1 MRISGTAGEKI
12 LTNRQEANKILTGI
26 IIFSIYALYSVLIFS
41 IAALNIFFGAAF
53 ILWIIK
59 IAVNPDRKFQKTDLD
74 IAFLL
79 YFLTRLISIPL
90 SINISSSLPKIW
102 SELLFFSI
110 YFIITTNFR
119 EEIKTKSIYILRIL
133 SFTSAAASVIGIY
146 MFLSKTAERAQSTTS
161 GYYTLGIYLTAC
173 LAIIMMQP
181 GNKKLFSNKL
191 YYYLYIFITAAGIIC
206 TLDRMHWIITGI
218 LFIVISI
225 INKDYKPVLIFAG
238 IAAVLILA
246 IPDVGARLMKLIYLK
261 SNMSDRDIVFQGFLN
276 IADKK
281 PVFGFGLNTFSEIF
295 PLKEKLVDKGVGSWH
310 NDYIQI
316 YVESG
321 LVGLLAVLYMIFRIY
336 KTAIK
341 SLKRISSENKNLIIG
356 LMLSLATMFIAG
368 GFIDTLCSF
377 LFRLEIAIIAVICTA
392 PKLKENS

>member
-1 MRISGTAGEKI
+1 MI
-12 LTNRQEANKILTGI
+12 NRREANKILTGI

-41 IAALNIFFGAAF
+41 IAALNILFGAAF

-133 SFTSAAASVIGIY
+133 TFTSAAASVIGIY

-181 GNKKLFSNKL
+181 GNKNLFSNKL

-206 TLDRMHWIITGI
+206 TLDRMHWIITGL
-218 LFIVISI
+218 LFVVISI
-225 INKDYKPVLIFAG
+225 INKDYKLILIFAG

-261 SNMSDRDIVFQGFLN
+261 SNMSDRDIIFQGFLN
-276 IADKK
+276 IANQK

-316 YVESG
+316 YMESG

-341 SLKRISSENKNLIIG
+341 SLKRLTSENKNLIIG
-356 LMLSLATMFIAG
+356 IMLSLATMFIVG

-377 LFRLEIAIIAVICTA
+377 LFRLEIAMIAVICTV
-392 PKLKENS
+392 PKLKEKS

>member
-1 MRISGTAGEKI
+1 M
-12 LTNRQEANKILTGI
+12 TNRQEANKILTGI

>member
-1 MRISGTAGEKI
+1 

>member
-1 MRISGTAGEKI
+1 LI
-12 LTNRQEANKILTGI
+12 NRREANKILTGI

-41 IAALNIFFGAAF
+41 IAALNILFGAAF

-133 SFTSAAASVIGIY
+133 TFTSAAASVIGIY

-181 GNKKLFSNKL
+181 GNKNLFSNKL

-206 TLDRMHWIITGI
+206 TLDRMHWIITGL
-218 LFIVISI
+218 LFVVISI
-225 INKDYKPVLIFAG
+225 INKDYKLILIFAG

-246 IPDVGARLMKLIYLK
+246 IPDVGARLMKLIYLP
-261 SNMSDRDIVFQGFLN
+261 SNMSDRDIIFQGFLN
-276 IADKK
+276 IANQK

-316 YVESG
+316 YMESG
-321 LVGLLAVLYMIFRIY
+321 AC
-336 KTAIK
+336 
-341 SLKRISSENKNLIIG
+341 
-356 LMLSLATMFIAG
+356 
-368 GFIDTLCSF
+368 GFIGSTLYDIQN
-377 LFRLEIAIIAVICTA
+377 LQ
-392 PKLKENS
+392 NSNKKFKKINV

>member
-1 MRISGTAGEKI
+1 LI
-12 LTNRQEANKILTGI
+12 NRREANKILTGI

-41 IAALNIFFGAAF
+41 IAALNILFGAAF

-133 SFTSAAASVIGIY
+133 TFTSAAASVIGIY

-181 GNKKLFSNKL
+181 GNKNLFSNKL

-206 TLDRMHWIITGI
+206 TLDRMHWIITGL
-218 LFIVISI
+218 LFVVISI
-225 INKDYKPVLIFAG
+225 INKDYKLILIFAG

-261 SNMSDRDIVFQGFLN
+261 SNMSDRDIIFQGFLN
-276 IADKK
+276 IANQK

-316 YVESG
+316 YMESG

-341 SLKRISSENKNLIIG
+341 SLKRLTSENKNLIIG
-356 LMLSLATMFIAG
+356 IMLSLATMFIVG

-377 LFRLEIAIIAVICTA
+377 LFRLEIAMIAVICTV
-392 PKLKENS
+392 PKLKEKS

>member
-1 MRISGTAGEKI
+1 VRISGTAGEKI

>member
-1 MRISGTAGEKI
+1 MI
-12 LTNRQEANKILTGI
+12 NRREANKILTGI

-41 IAALNIFFGAAF
+41 IAALNILFGAAF

-133 SFTSAAASVIGIY
+133 TFTSAAASVIGIY

-181 GNKKLFSNKL
+181 GNKNLFSNKL

-206 TLDRMHWIITGI
+206 TLDRMHWIITGL
-218 LFIVISI
+218 LFVVISI
-225 INKDYKPVLIFAG
+225 INKDYKLILIFAG

-261 SNMSDRDIVFQGFLN
+261 SNMSDRDIIFQGFLN
-276 IADKK
+276 IANQK

-316 YVESG
+316 YMESG

-336 KTAIK
+336 KIAIK
-341 SLKRISSENKNLIIG
+341 SLKRLTSENKNLIIG
-356 LMLSLATMFIAG
+356 IMLSLATMFIVG

-377 LFRLEIAIIAVICTA
+377 LFRLEIAMIAVICTV
-392 PKLKENS
+392 PKLKEKS